1 MTLRRALWY
10 FYPMA
15 VDKNAVTKEAQ
26 KFAAK
31 GQFDKAIAEWKKL
44 LRDFPNDANIHN
56 TIGDLSLKKN
66 AKADAVESYKKAADL
81 LASDGFS
88 SKAIALYKKVLNID
102 PKKIDV
108 HLALADLNAEK
119 GLTGNALESYKF
131 VVDHYTQ
138 KNEMAKALGI
148 YQKMADLNPSNAAFR
163 LKLGDM
169 YAREGLKADAARTY
183 LETADVHIAA
193 EAYQE
198 ARQIFEKVL
207 ALDPQNK
214 QVYHKAGIVYAKE
227 GKFAEACKAFKPA
240 FEADPS
246 NQELTDLYLDALA
259 KAGRSAEAEEVYRK
273 ILAQDAGRNDLR
285 EKLIQM
291 LLEAKEY
298 DKAYTEISPF
308 VDAQIEAREYES
320 AEKVLKSFIAAM
332 PKHVEARR
340 KLSAFYA
347 NIRQDEDAAKEQVQI
362 ADILAANGDR
372 PGAQEAAERAR
383 ELAPDLPEVQQLI
396 SRIESGAS
404 FAAAPAAEEAPAA
417 APAELDMVPAFEVPE
432 APAAAEPEFISSF
445 ESPEEAPVQAPAAAR
460 STEEDPAV
468 LEAFTEVD
476 VLIKYGMA
484 SKAMEQLEAL
494 AANYGDSLQVRTRL
508 RDLYQE
514 QGNAQKA
521 VQWAIALAEVCT
533 RKGLAVEASTALQQ
547 ALDLDPAN
555 PELLS
560 RLGREAAPTE
570 AAPPEAEPSAPPSL
584 EEELAFGEID
594 LTAPA
599 QEPPAVSLDQ
609 ELAFGELDIP
619 VIPESPAAAG
629 QGPAAMDEALTF
641 EEPDSAVIAGKA
653 PTIDETLEFEPPAA
667 AAWTPPAAAPEEP
680 PAPPVEPLLEQEPA
694 EKVFELSE
702 AWAEAE
708 FFFQQGLFDE
718 AKRRY
723 EDILRHAPSES
734 RALDRLS
741 RLSREKE
748 EVQEFSKLAEA
759 VEGLESFIPSGEQS
773 EGFSSSESD
782 DEAVRSLMQEIK
794 QMNAAPAPPARRA
807 APAPPPQSRGAEDD
821 FFDLAAELKEE
832 LSDATAL
839 KAPTSPEDQSLDDI
853 FEDFK
858 KGVELQSHAEDSDT
872 HYNLGIAYK
881 EMELLDDAINEFL
894 LTREGEPMF
903 VESRYMLGLC
913 YMQKGEYI
921 KATAELRNAIGYSE
935 AFGGEEEQ
943 RLSMIYDLGLA
954 FQGAGNSEAALA
966 EFQKVQE
973 SAPSFRDVGSKITD
987 LKQGDFVSLDE
998 LKEEIEREISAK
1010 FFEEGERIER
1020 EEKTRKSEKVRR

>member
-1 MTLRRALWY
+1 MLLTLRRALWY

-26 KFAAK
+26 KFATK

-56 TIGDLSLKKN
+56 TIGDLCLKKN
-66 AKADAVESYKKAADL
+66 AKADAVEAYKKAADL
-81 LASDGFS
+81 LAADGFT

-102 PKKIDV
+102 PRKIEV

-131 VVDHYTQ
+131 VADHYTQ
-138 KNEMAKALGI
+138 KNEIAKALGI

-169 YAREGLKADAARTY
+169 YAREGLKSDAARTY
-183 LETADVHIAA
+183 LEAADAHISS

-207 ALDPQNK
+207 ALDPHNK
-214 QVYHKAGIVYAKE
+214 QVYHKAGIVYSKE

-240 FEADPS
+240 FEADPA
-246 NQELTDLYLDALA
+246 NQELTDLYLDALV
-259 KAGRSAEAEEVYRK
+259 KAGRGAEAEEVYRK
-273 ILAQDAGRNDLR
+273 ILAQAELR
-285 EKLIQM
+285 EKLFRL

-298 DKAYTEISPF
+298 DKAYAEASPF
-308 VDAQIEAREYES
+308 VDAQVEVREYDS
-320 AEKVLKSFIAAM
+320 AEEMLKSFIAAM

-340 KLSAFYA
+340 KLSDFYA
-347 NIRQDEDAAKEQVQI
+347 NIRRDEDAAKEQVQI
-362 ADILAANGDR
+362 AEILAASGDR
-372 PGAQEAAERAR
+372 AGAKEAADRAR
-383 ELAPDLPEVQQLI
+383 EMAPDLPEAQQLI
-396 SRIESGAS
+396 SRLESGAS
-404 FAAAPAAEEAPAA
+404 FAAPAPEEAPAA
-417 APAELDMVPAFEVPE
+417 ATAEPDIISTFQATEEP
-432 APAAAEPEFISSF
+432 APAAPEFISAL
-445 ESPEEAPVQAPAAAR
+445 EAPEEAPVPASEAAA
-460 STEEDPAV
+460 SAEEDPDV

-494 AANYGDSLQVRTRL
+494 AEKFGDSLQVRTRL

-514 QGNAQKA
+514 QGNTQKA
-521 VQWAIALAEVCT
+521 VQWAIDLAEVFD
-533 RKGLAVEASTALQQ
+533 RKGLAVEASTTLQQ

-555 PELLS
+555 ADLLS
-560 RLGREAAPTE
+560 RLGKES
-570 AAPPEAEPSAPPSL
+570 APPAAAAVVEPSAPPSL
-584 EEELAFGEID
+584 DEELTFGEIE
-594 LTAPA
+594 LLAPA
-599 QEPPAVSLDQ
+599 QEPPAVSLEQ
-609 ELAFGELDIP
+609 EMAFGELDIP
-619 VIPESPAAAG
+619 VLSESPATTG
-629 QGPAAMDEALTF
+629 EGPAPMDEALTF

-653 PTIDETLEFEPPAA
+653 PTIDETLECEPPAA
-667 AAWTPPAAAPEEP
+667 AAWTPPAP
-680 PAPPVEPLLEQEPA
+680 PAEQEPV
-694 EKVFELSE
+694 EKAFDLSE

-708 FFFQQGLFDE
+708 FYFQQGLFDE

-723 EDILRHAPSES
+723 EDILQHAPSES
-734 RALDRLS
+734 RVLDRLS
-741 RLSREKE
+741 HLSREKE

-773 EGFSSSESD
+773 DGFSASDSD
-782 DEAVRSLMQEIK
+782 DEAVRSLMQEIR
-794 QMNAAPAPPARRA
+794 QMNVPPAPPVRKAT
-807 APAPPPQSRGAEDD
+807 PAPPRQSRAVEDD

-832 LSDATAL
+832 LSDSTAL
-839 KAPTSPEDQSLDDI
+839 KKPVSPEDQSLDDI

-881 EMELLDDAINEFL
+881 EMELLDDAVNEFL

-913 YMQKGEYI
+913 YMQKDEYI

-935 AFGGEEEQ
+935 AFGGEEDQ
-943 RLSMIYDLGLA
+943 RLSMLYDLGLA
-954 FQGAGNSEAALA
+954 FQGSGNSEAALA
-966 EFQKVQE
+966 EFQKIQAA
-973 SAPSFRDVGSKITD
+973 APSYRDVGSKITD
-987 LKQGDFVSLDE
+987 LKQGDFVSLDQ
-998 LKEEIEREISAK
+998 LKEEIEKEISAK

-1020 EEKTRKSEKVRR
+1020 EEKTRKSEKVKR